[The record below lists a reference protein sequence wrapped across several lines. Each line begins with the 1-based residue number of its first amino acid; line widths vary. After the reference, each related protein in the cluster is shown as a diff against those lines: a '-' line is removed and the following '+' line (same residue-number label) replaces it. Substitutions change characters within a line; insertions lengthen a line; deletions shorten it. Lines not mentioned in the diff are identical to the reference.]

1 MGNNI
6 RRKNLRSM
14 KSKFYKL
21 IGIALTVVL
30 LASLTVGLAGAPAG
44 AASSNLKFTKFDLPQ
59 VGADGDYWCTPDTNV
74 GPIATSSDGDLFASL
89 QVTAEPII
97 YTVTTAIDAAAPL
110 IVDITYISTVNA
122 TAQTTTLIIPAG
134 AIIGA
139 TGAIALATA
148 DSCYDV
154 TLIAANAGNTATA
167 GIFDVDGFYSG
178 ATYCDYDIAGPTF
191 NDYAVV
197 APLGYELVKSTDG
210 GYSWDMQSGFRTTA
224 AATGAGD
231 ATAIVDIVTSKE
243 YADDET
249 LFVATTLNV
258 FQSVDGGDT
267 FAAMI
272 PGWTP
277 VEIITDMDVTM
288 DDKDRVTI
296 MVGTANPGF
305 TGDVYIYGSKTLAWT
320 RQGIDDGTLGANTVN
335 VLAVGFSPFFDGD
348 EFFGAVVTNPT
359 PPQGLTVARFA
370 ITPSTDPLV
379 AAPWGVTYGDA
390 PMRDAVDNDF
400 LSTSARMVFPED
412 FSAGGTGN
420 NVLFLGI
427 FAGATG
433 IQYDPVKVPTLTCEL
448 GDVYKVNLAGAP
460 FYSGCDDLDIRGESS
475 TLMPTATNIVSIDV
489 AGNAEDCDVLVGTN
503 FFNPVSIPAY
513 LPAYHSEDA
522 GATWMPSFKAPTGG
536 LVEVLMSNDYLDS
549 GVSFAGTMG
558 NATPGVTP
566 GTSGFSRSPGDF
578 STTFNQVSLVDYG
591 DVGAGFA
598 VAWLSATGY
607 NAANTLNMV
616 TATAVNPAT
625 GQTTLGGALWQT
637 TNGGENWERVYSYG
651 NTAEQ
656 TMTQVWRVGD
666 ETIFTVDFGN
676 NAIWRSSDM
685 GATWFKKITIT
696 KPGVFSTVSFV
707 SETELWTG
715 FADGSMWWSTDSG
728 STWDKPEENPMNTA
742 VLMIVPMGPNVI
754 ISAING
760 VFFSSD
766 GGETVAR
773 VGSPGEPVA
782 GMCVTMPDLA
792 FGENNMVYTVSMFG
806 AAGAGVWRSEIDFTD
821 PNESEWVR
829 IDNGA
834 GAYNPGAV
842 VANSAA
848 LCFPPSGILY
858 VVDGAPVDN
867 TTAIDT
873 AGGLWRCTNP
883 TADVDGPAYP
893 YFETENKGLAGNGA
907 VAPPPVDDTI
917 AFASFDLFPTT
928 IFCGNAAAANYWEQL
943 VMFTDILDVGP
954 PLVMPGDSETGVGL
968 LPEGQV
974 YPNVAFAWQEM
985 AGATMYELQVGLDP
999 DFKSR
1004 LPSVYTNSLGWQ
1016 IVGMNPNMTYY
1027 WRVRTANITV
1037 APNFFRIGAPL
1048 ISPWSDTYKFKTAI
1062 GASMARPR
1070 LEAPENGEF
1079 DIPLSPTF
1087 EWSGIEW
1094 AETYEYELGLSPTT
1108 TAGGYFAEPLVAL
1121 VGTNALVSTAWKCDT
1136 TLDYT
1141 TRYYWHVKAVG
1152 VDTDTPWSDVGT
1164 FTTMGVPPA
1173 PTTEGPPV
1181 VIPPAE
1187 QITPAWIWAIVIIG
1201 AILVIAV
1208 IVLIVTTRRVP

>member
-1 MGNNI
+1 
-6 RRKNLRSM
+6 M

-74 GPIATSSDGDLFASL
+74 GPIATSSDGDLFAAL
-89 QVTAEPII
+89 TVTAEPII
-97 YTVTTAIDAAAPL
+97 YTVTTPIDPLASL

-122 TAQTTTLIIPAG
+122 TAQTTTLTIPAG
-134 AIIGA
+134 TAATA
-139 TGAIALATA
+139 TGAIMLATA
-148 DSCYDV
+148 DSCYSV
-154 TLIAANAGNTATA
+154 TGIAANAGNTAVTGA
-167 GIFDVDGFYSG
+167 FSVDGVYSTTVMGTFDITG
-178 ATYCDYDIAGPTF
+178 AFGPG
-191 NDYAVV
+191 AV
-197 APLGYELVKSTDG
+197 APAGYELMKSTSG
-210 GYSWDMQSGFRTTA
+210 GYDWDIQSGFRTTA
-224 AATGAGD
+224 AGIPD

-272 PGWTP
+272 PAWGG
-277 VEIITDMDVTM
+277 EIITDMDVTM

-296 MVGTANPGF
+296 MVGTATGAY

-320 RQGIDDGTLGANTVN
+320 RQGIRDGTPGANTVD
-335 VLAVGFSPFFDGD
+335 VLAVGFSPFFAGD
-348 EFFGAVVTNPT
+348 EFFGAVVTNNPAA
-359 PPQGLTVARFA
+359 PPYPQGLTVARFA
-370 ITPSTDPLV
+370 ITPSTDPAV

-400 LSTSARMVFPED
+400 ESTGARMAFPED

-433 IQYDPVKVPTLTCEL
+433 TQYDPVKVPTLACEL

-475 TLMPTATNIVSIDV
+475 TLMPTATNIASIDV

-513 LPAYHSEDA
+513 LPTYHSEDA
-522 GATWMPSFKAPTGG
+522 GATWMPSFKAPTGAPVG
-536 LVEVLMSNDYLDS
+536 ALNQVLMSHDYLDS
-549 GVSFAGTMG
+549 GVSYAGTMG

-566 GTSGFSRSPGDF
+566 GTSGFSRSPGNF
-578 STTFNQVSLVDYG
+578 SMTFNQVSLVDYG
-591 DVGAGFA
+591 DVGAGFI
-598 VAWLSATGY
+598 VAWLSATGF

-616 TATAVNPAT
+616 TAMAVDVT
-625 GQTTLGGALWQT
+625 GKTTLGGALWQT
-637 TNGGENWERVYSYG
+637 TNGGERWERVYSYG
-651 NTAEQ
+651 NTGEQ

-696 KPGVFSTVSFV
+696 KPGGLSTVSFV

-715 FADGSMWWSTDSG
+715 FGDGSLWWSTDSG
-728 STWDKPEENPMNTA
+728 STWDKPEENPMNTM

-760 VFFSSD
+760 VFFSSN

-806 AAGAGVWRSEIDFTD
+806 AAGAGVWRSEIDFGD

-834 GAYNPGAV
+834 CAYTPGAV

-848 LCFPPSGILY
+848 LCLPPSGILY
-858 VVDGAPVDN
+858 VVDGALVDR
-867 TTAIDT
+867 TPIDT

-883 TADVDGPAYP
+883 TADVDSPAYP
-893 YFETENKGLAGNGA
+893 YFETENKGLTGTGA
-907 VAPPPVDDTI
+907 VGDDSI
-917 AFASFDLFPTT
+917 AFKSFDLFPTT
-928 IFCGNAAAANYWEQL
+928 FFCGNAAAANYWEQL
-943 VMFTDILDVGP
+943 VMFTDILDVGV
-954 PLVMPGDSETGVGL
+954 PLVMPGDGETGVGL
-968 LPEGQV
+968 LPESMV
-974 YPNVAFAWQEM
+974 YPNVGFAWNEM

-1027 WRVRTANITV
+1027 WRVRVANVDAT
-1037 APNFFRIGAPL
+1037 PNLIGAPL
-1048 ISPWSDTYKFKTAI
+1048 ISPWSETYKFKTAI
-1062 GASMARPR
+1062 GAAMARPA
-1070 LEAPENGEF
+1070 LQAPAAGES
-1079 DIPLSPTF
+1079 DVPLSPTF

-1094 AETYEYELGLSPTT
+1094 AEVYEYELGLDPTT

-1136 TLDYT
+1136 TLDYNA
-1141 TRYYWHVKAVG
+1141 RYYWHVKAIG

-1164 FTTMGVPPA
+1164 FTTMGVPPET
-1173 PTTEGPPV
+1173 PGPVEPV
-1181 VIPPAE
+1181 VIPPVE

-1208 IVLIVTTRRVP
+1208 VVLIVTTRRVP